1 MRRGPDIAIALLALV
16 VTAPLLLVAALAV
29 LADLGRPVLFVQA
42 RSGLGG
48 TAFRMVKLRT
58 MTNAR
63 DAQGRLLP
71 DAARVTRL
79 GRLLRRSRIDELP
92 GLVHLLTGE
101 MSLIGPRPLLPATVA
116 AMGEAGEQRGR
127 VLPGLTGWAQVNG
140 NALLSQGQKLAHDL
154 WYIDNRSLGLDLL
167 ILVRTVRVVI
177 FGERLGDPA
186 GRAYAGRRR
195 RSR

>member
-1 MRRGPDIAIALLALV
+1 MRRGLDIAVALV
-16 VTAPLLLVAALAV
+16 ALAVTAPLLLVAALAV
-29 LADLGRPVLFVQA
+29 LADIGRPILFVQA

-48 TAFRMVKLRT
+48 RAFRMVKLRT
-58 MTNAR
+58 MTEAC
-63 DAQGRLLP
+63 DAHGRLLP

-79 GRLLRRSRIDELP
+79 GRLLRRSRVDELP
-92 GLVHLLTGE
+92 GLIHLLTGE

-116 AMGEAGEQRGR
+116 AMGEAGQQRGR
-127 VLPGLTGWAQVNG
+127 ILPGLTGWAQVNG

-177 FGERLGDPA
+177 FGERLADPA
-186 GRAYAGRRR
+186 GRVYAGRRR